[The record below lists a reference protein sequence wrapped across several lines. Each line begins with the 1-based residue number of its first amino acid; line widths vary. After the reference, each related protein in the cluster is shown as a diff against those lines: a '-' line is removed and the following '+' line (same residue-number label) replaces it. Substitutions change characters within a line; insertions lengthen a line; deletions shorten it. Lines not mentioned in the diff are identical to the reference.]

1 MKRERTRHARKP
13 VGPKALR
20 HGEEL
25 LTQAVELANVG
36 SWEIDLEKNE
46 LRWSPQFF
54 RLMGIPPRKQ
64 PMPPDFYV
72 DFIHPDDR
80 EEAMKRVGALR
91 RDGTR
96 SESEI
101 RFVTPTRGVRIF
113 HTRSVAIRDKTGSI
127 VGLRGMSQDVTEQR
141 EAERVL
147 REREA
152 LLAHAE
158 QLANMGSYR
167 YDHGMTSVTPSAN
180 LNRIYGFAS
189 DVQWTRADFWER
201 VHPEDREWARKLITE
216 ALEAKQPFEFV
227 SRFLHPER
235 GVRVLHTRGVPISN
249 DPRDEF
255 RRVGVVR
262 DITEQYEVEQ
272 RLREHS
278 AMLEYAE
285 KVAKLG
291 SWRYDYATD
300 SFTLSPNM
308 RRILGIGPDDSWSGE
323 LYWSRVPQPDRA
335 RAQEIFGRATQE
347 QKPFEFIARFAP
359 MNGGMA
365 HLRTRGI
372 TFCDAAGKLT
382 HRVGVVQDIT
392 EQYEVEQKMRE
403 SEALLTNA
411 EQVRDFGFWL
421 YELDSRKMTMSP
433 QMRTMYGLREGEEW
447 NSESCW
453 QRVHPEDRPRVR
465 AVMARAAEA
474 EQPFEFIMRFT
485 PQGASSTRHFFVR
498 GAPVTDSAGRVVRRA
513 GVVQDVT
520 VQHEGE
526 SKLRER
532 EALLTQAEEIA
543 NLGSWKYEF
552 ETNTLTLSPQL
563 RKIYGIGPN
572 DEWTNDT
579 YWSRVH
585 PSDRATVQE
594 LLNRATAEKQPFE
607 CSARFLPLEGDV
619 RHLHLRAVPVLDAA
633 GKLIRRVGV
642 AQDITDQVKAETE
655 LRRLSQQLLR
665 TQDEERRNLAREL
678 HETAGQSLAAL
689 KMTLGRLRDTMTEA
703 DDLAHALLK
712 SAAELADAAVRE
724 VRTVSYLMHPPMLD
738 EAGLAPALRW
748 YARGFEER
756 SGIHVTTEIPER
768 LPRQTREI
776 ETTIFRIVQEAL
788 TNVHRY
794 SESRTAQ
801 IRVWCAKGEI
811 HAEVSDQGRGLTP
824 SDRAWSKAEGLGV
837 GIAGMRERV
846 AQLKGIFE
854 LQTVNGQGALVRV
867 TLPGNSQPAAGRRS
881 ERTRVDGTVNPTSEA
896 SANGT

>member
-13 VGPKALR
+13 VGPETSR

-36 SWEIDLEKNE
+36 SWEIDLEKKE

-54 RLMGIPPRKQ
+54 RLMGIPPCKQ

-80 EEAMKRVGALR
+80 EEAMKRVVALR
-91 RDGTR
+91 RDGTPG
-96 SESEI
+96 ESEI

-113 HTRSVAIRDKTGSI
+113 HTRSVAIRDKTGKI
-127 VGLRGMSQDVTEQR
+127 VGMRGMSQDVTEQR

-167 YDHGMTSVTPSAN
+167 YDHGMTRVTPSAN
-180 LNRIYGFAS
+180 LNRIYGFAPGE
-189 DVQWTRADFWER
+189 QWTRADFWQR
-201 VHPEDREWARKLITE
+201 VHPEDLEWARKIVTD
-216 ALEAKQPFEFV
+216 AVDAKQPFDFV
-227 SRFLHPER
+227 SRYLHPER
-235 GVRVLHTRGVPISN
+235 GVRYLHTRGVPISN
-249 DPRDEF
+249 DTRDEF

-262 DITEQYEVEQ
+262 DVTEHYEAEQ
-272 RLREHS
+272 KLRERS

-285 KVAKLG
+285 KVTKLG

-308 RRILGIGPDDSWSGE
+308 RQILGIGPDDSWSSE

-335 RAQEIFGRATQE
+335 RAQKIFERATRE
-347 QKPFEFIARFAP
+347 QKPFEFVAQFAP
-359 MNGGMA
+359 MNGGMS

-372 TFCDAAGKLT
+372 TFCDASGKLT

-392 EQYEVEQKMRE
+392 EQYEVEQRMRE

-411 EQVRDFGFWL
+411 EQVRNFGFWL
-421 YELDSRKMTMSP
+421 YELDSKKMTMSP

-447 NSESCW
+447 NNESCW

-465 AVMARAAEA
+465 AIMARAAEG
-474 EQPFEFIMRFT
+474 EQPFEFVMRFT
-485 PQGASSTRHFFVR
+485 PQGASGTRHFYVR
-498 GAPVTDSAGRVVRRA
+498 GAPVTDSAGKVVRRA

-520 VQHEGE
+520 VQYEVE
-526 SKLRER
+526 LKMRER
-532 EALLTQAEEIA
+532 DALLTQAEEIA

-552 ETNTLTLSPQL
+552 ETGQLTLSPQL
-563 RKIYGIGPN
+563 RQIYGLSPN
-572 DEWTNDT
+572 DEWTNDM

-585 PSDRATVQE
+585 PSDRGRVRE
-594 LLNRATAEKQPFE
+594 LVDRATAKREPFE
-607 CSARFLPLEGDV
+607 CVARFSPLEGDV
-619 RHLHLRAVPVLDAA
+619 RHLHLRAVPVLDGA

-642 AQDITDQVKAETE
+642 AQDITQQVKAEID

-689 KMTLGRLRDTMTEA
+689 KMTLGRLRDTMSDA

-712 SAAELADAAVRE
+712 SAGELADAAVRE

-748 YARGFEER
+748 YARGFEQR

-794 SESRTAQ
+794 SGSRTAQ
-801 IRVWCAKGEI
+801 IRVWCSKNEI
-811 HAEVSDQGRGLTP
+811 HAEVSDQGRGLSST
-824 SDRAWSKAEGLGV
+824 DRTWGTAEALGV

-846 AQLKGIFE
+846 AQLKGIFA
-854 LQTVNGQGALVRV
+854 LDSADGQGTRVCV
-867 TLPGNSQPAAGRRS
+867 TLPVNPLPAANKRGERS
-881 ERTRVDGTVNPTSEA
+881 RARAANPTSEA
-896 SANGT
+896 SAHGA